1 LGPDESAVDAADE
14 PNKSLD
20 GTQLNES
27 WFAQYLKRDGM
38 LIRIK
43 RYSAAALV
51 ARIGCD
57 LVPMPECKNEER
69 QEASGQCGADLP
81 DEEQ

>member
-1 LGPDESAVDAADE
+1 MKADESAVDAADE

-20 GTQLNES
+20 GTQLIES

-43 RYSAAALV
+43 RDLAAPLV
-51 ARIGCD
+51 ARIGCH
-57 LVPMPECKNEER
+57 LVPMPERKNEER
-69 QEASGQCGADLP
+69 QETSGQGGADLP
-81 DEEQ
+81 DKEY